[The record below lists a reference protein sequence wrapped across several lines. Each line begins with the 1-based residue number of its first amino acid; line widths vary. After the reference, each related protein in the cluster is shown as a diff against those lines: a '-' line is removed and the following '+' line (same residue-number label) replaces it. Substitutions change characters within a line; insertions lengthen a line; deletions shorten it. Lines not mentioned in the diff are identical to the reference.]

1 MAGIQQ
7 TSEEEPFAVEGK
19 SALFTPYTV
28 GNVTEFLDR
37 PVYFYIYIHFMFY

>member
-19 SALFTPYTV
+19 SALFTRYIV
-28 GNVTEFLDR
+28 GIVTEFLDR
-37 PVYFYIYIHFMFY
+37 PVSFYIYAHFMLY